1 MAPDEGKPVTATVS
15 LLGRDRTGVVAHVTQ
30 FLFQRGANIESL
42 EELVQRGVFH
52 MSLAASWSRA
62 ALRGDRRRDIENGLL
77 ALGRQLGMETR
88 VRFHEGRRRPRMA
101 LFVTKEPH
109 CLDALVKAANGK
121 KLPADPVVV
130 IANRPNL
137 RSHAAKGRLPF
148 YHIPWNEPAK
158 AEKRLLKV
166 LDEHDVDFLVLARF
180 MKILSPDFCWRYRNR
195 ILNIHPSLLP
205 AFPGATAYR
214 QAWERGV
221 RVVGATAHFV
231 TPNLDEGP
239 IVHQD
244 AFKVRAEESLES
256 IKARGRAL
264 EAKVLLQAVKL
275 YVTKR
280 LDVHWGRVW
289 NA

>member
-1 MAPDEGKPVTATVS
+1 MARDAGPVTATVS
-15 LLGRDRTGVVAHVTQ
+15 LLGNDRTGVVAKVTQ
-30 FLFQRGANIESL
+30 FLFQHGANIESL

-52 MSLAASWSRA
+52 MSLAASWPSA
-62 ALRGDRRRDIENGLL
+62 ALEGQGRRDIEARLL
-77 ALGRQLGMETR
+77 ALGRSLGMETR
-88 VRFHEGRRRPRMA
+88 VRFHTPRQRPRVA
-101 LFVTKEPH
+101 VLVTKEPH
-109 CLDALVKAANGK
+109 CLEAIAAAARRGK
-121 KLPADPVVV
+121 LAADPVVV
-130 IANRPNL
+130 VSNRPNL
-137 RSHAAKGRLPF
+137 RRQAAKAKLPF
-148 YHIPWNEPAK
+148 FHVPWTEPAK
-158 AEKRLLKV
+158 AERRLLKI
-166 LDEHDVDFLVLARF
+166 LDAHDVDFLVLARF

-244 AFKVRAEESLES
+244 AFRVRPEEPLES

-264 EAKVLLQAVKL
+264 ESKVLLHAMKL
-275 YVTKR
+275 YVAKR